1 MKISCN
7 ILKKHIK
14 NSEDINWLSVW
25 DKFTIR
31 TAEVE
36 GVEVKGANLDGVVV
50 AEIKS
55 VENHPESKKLHILRV
70 DSGEEELQIV
80 CGAPNVRVGLKSA
93 LVKIGGHIDGFEI
106 SKRPLVGIDSY
117 GMMCSKRELGI
128 SEEHEGIIELPND
141 YVVGKDIKEYIPI
154 DDIIVEIDNK
164 SLTNRPDL
172 WGHYGIAREIAAITN
187 HELLPLELIDIPKNN
202 KNLNIKIENP
212 DLCYRYLGLKLGN
225 IENKETPLWLETF
238 LNYAGMRSLNNLIV
252 DLTNYIMLEL
262 GTPMHA
268 FDERV
273 VKDIEIGLAKENDI
287 FTTLD
292 KVERNLTHNNLMIK
306 NDGKYFAIAGV
317 MGGLDSEI
325 LSDTTGILLESACF
339 EASSIRKTATS
350 LGLRTEASARYE
362 KSLDPNMSETATKRF
377 VKILSD
383 YNPNITYLSNL
394 TDVYPTKLNEIK
406 VTLTKEL
413 LNKYMGFNLDS
424 KIVIDI
430 LTSLDF
436 KVKELMESYEVTVP
450 TYRATKDISNG
461 ADLIEEIARIYGYEN
476 FEHVPLVQTLSFEN
490 LDSYYD
496 KEYEIK
502 EYLAEK
508 YSLNEIHTYLW
519 YETSFLKELG
529 IEKENVSL
537 LGKKED
543 NILRDDLN
551 LSLLKIAQNNLKN
564 YNRFNIFEIGTCIVN
579 NENNKQLSIMLV
591 DDANNIETLY
601 NKGKEIVNAIIRT
614 FKNKKV
620 LLESTET
627 KDYYNK
633 DLAKNIIVDNEV
645 IGTINVFKRNIT
657 NVINKKKCFV
667 AINIDFDKY
676 VKIEKEDIF
685 YKEISKYPLVELD
698 YTLIVEKN
706 SKYADLNKV
715 LKEFVS
721 PIIKSHKLLG
731 IYENDE
737 EKKISIRYIV
747 GSNEKT
753 LDGEELHNFKTAFIN
768 HIKSNGLNIIE

>member
-14 NSEDINWLSVW
+14 NSDDIDFKKVW
-25 DKFTIR
+25 DIFTIR

-55 VENHPESKKLHILRV
+55 VENHPESKKLHILKV
-70 DSGEEELQIV
+70 DTGDEELQIV

-106 SKRPLVGIDSY
+106 TKRPLVGVDSY

-128 SEEHEGIIELPND
+128 SDEHEGIIELPD
-141 YVVGKDIKEYIPI
+141 DFVVGTDIKEYIPI
-154 DDIIVEIDNK
+154 EDIIVEIDNK

-172 WGHYGIAREIAAITN
+172 WGHYGIAREVAAITN
-187 HELLPLELIDIPKNN
+187 HEQLPLELSEVPKNN
-202 KNLNIKIENP
+202 KDLNIKIENP
-212 DLCYRYLGLKLGN
+212 ELCYRYLGVKLEN
-225 IENKETPLWLETF
+225 IQNKKTPLWMETF

-273 VKDIEIGLAKENDI
+273 VKNIEIGLASDGDT

-292 KVERNLTHNNLMIK
+292 KIERKLTSNNLMIK
-306 NDGKYFAIAGV
+306 NGGEYFAIAGV

-325 LSDTTGILLESACF
+325 LPDTEGILLESACF
-339 EASSIRKTATS
+339 EASNIRKTATS

-362 KSLDPNMSETATKRF
+362 KSLDPNMSETATLRF
-377 VKILSD
+377 VKLLQE
-383 YNPNITYLSNL
+383 YNPEMTFGSNL
-394 TDVYPTKLNEIK
+394 TDIYPTKLVEKK

-413 LNKYMGFNLDS
+413 LNKYMGFEMDNQS
-424 KIVIDI
+424 VIDI

-436 KVKELMESYEVTVP
+436 KVKELVESYEVTVP

-476 FEHVPLVQTLSFEN
+476 FEHQPLIQTLSFEN

-496 KEYEIK
+496 KEYEVK

-508 YSLNEIHTYLW
+508 YSFHEVHTYLW

-529 IEKENVSL
+529 IEKENVTL

-543 NILRDDLN
+543 NVLRDDLN
-551 LSLLKIAQNNLKN
+551 LSLLKIAKENLKN
-564 YNRFNIFEIGTCIVN
+564 YNVVNIFEIGTAIVN
-579 NENNKQLSIMLV
+579 NENNKQLSILLA
-591 DDANNIETLY
+591 DDATKIESVY
-601 NKGKEIVNAIIRT
+601 NKAKQIVNSIIST
-614 FKNKKV
+614 YKNKKV
-620 LLESTET
+620 VLESTET
-627 KDYYNK
+627 YNYYNK
-633 DLAKNIIVDNEV
+633 DLAKNIIIDNQI
-645 IGTINVFKRNIT
+645 IGTINVFNRKIT

-667 AINIDFDKY
+667 TINIDFDKY
-676 VKIEKEDIF
+676 VEIEKSEIL
-685 YKEISKYPLVELD
+685 YKEISKYPEVELD
-698 YTLIVEKN
+698 YTLIIEKSTKFN
-706 SKYADLNKV
+706 QIDKILN
-715 LKEFVS
+715 EFKS
-721 PIIKSHKLLG
+721 PIIKSRKLID
-731 IYENDE
+731 IYENNE
-737 EKKISIRYIV
+737 EKKVSIRYIV
-747 GSNEKT
+747 GSHEKT
-753 LDGEELHNFKTAFIN
+753 LDGEELKSFKDSFIT
-768 HIKSNGLNIIE
+768 HIKSKGLNIIE

>member
-14 NSEDINWLSVW
+14 NSEDIDFKKVW
-25 DKFTIR
+25 DIFTIR

-36 GVEVKGANLDGVVV
+36 GVEVKGTNLDGVVV
-50 AEIKS
+50 AKIKS
-55 VENHPESKKLHILRV
+55 VENHPESKKLHILKV
-70 DSGEEELQIV
+70 DAGDEELQIV

-128 SEEHEGIIELPND
+128 SDEHEGIIELPD
-141 YVVGKDIKEYIPI
+141 DFKVGKDIKEYIPI
-154 DDIIVEIDNK
+154 EDIIVEIDNK

-172 WGHYGIAREIAAITN
+172 WGHYGIAREVAAITN
-187 HELLPLELIDIPKNN
+187 HELLPLELVCIPKNN
-202 KNLNIKIENP
+202 KDLNIKIENP
-212 DLCYRYLGLKLGN
+212 ELCYRYLGVKLEN
-225 IENKETPLWLETF
+225 IHNKQTPFWMETF

-273 VKDIEIGLAKENDI
+273 VKDIEIGLANDGDT

-292 KVERNLTHNNLMIK
+292 KVERKLTSNNLMIK
-306 NDGKYFAIAGV
+306 NGGEYFAIAGV

-325 LSDTTGILLESACF
+325 LSDTEGILLESACF
-339 EASSIRKTATS
+339 EASTIRKTATS

-362 KSLDPNMSETATKRF
+362 KSLDPNMSETATLRF
-377 VKILSD
+377 VKLLQD
-383 YNPNITYLSNL
+383 YNPDMTFGSNL
-394 TDVYPTKLNEIK
+394 TDIYPTKLVEKK

-413 LNKYMGFNLDS
+413 LDKYMGFTMESN
-424 KIVIDI
+424 IVISI
-430 LTSLDF
+430 LSSLDF

-476 FEHVPLVQTLSFEN
+476 FDHQPLVQTLSFEN
-490 LDSYYD
+490 KDSYYD
-496 KEYEIK
+496 KEYEVK

-508 YSLNEIHTYLW
+508 YSFHEVHTYLW
-519 YETSFLKELG
+519 YETQFLKELG
-529 IEKENVSL
+529 IEKENVTL

-551 LSLLKIAQNNLKN
+551 LSLLKVASENLKN
-564 YNRFNIFEIGTCIVN
+564 YSKVNIFEIGTAIIN
-579 NENNKQLSIMLV
+579 NENNKQLSILLA
-591 DDANNIETLY
+591 DDNANIEKVYNKAKEMVNNI
-601 NKGKEIVNAIIRT
+601 IST

-620 LLESTET
+620 ILESAENQ
-627 KDYYNK
+627 DYYNK
-633 DLAKNIIVDNEV
+633 DLAKNIIVDNQV
-645 IGTINVFKRNIT
+645 IGTINVFNQKIT

-667 AINIDFDKY
+667 VVNIDFDKY
-676 VKIEKEDIF
+676 VDLPKADIL
-685 YKEISKYPLVELD
+685 YKEISKYPEVELD
-698 YTLIVEKN
+698 YTLIVDKTTKFNEIDKI
-706 SKYADLNKV
+706 
-715 LKEFVS
+715 LKEFTS
-721 PIIKSHKLLG
+721 PIIKSRKLID
-731 IYENDE
+731 IYENDN
-737 EKKISIRYIV
+737 EKKVSIRYIV
-747 GSNEKT
+747 GSHEKT
-753 LDGEELHNFKTAFIN
+753 LDGEELKSFKDAFIS
-768 HIKSNGLNIIE
+768 HIKSNRLNIIE

>member
-14 NSEDINWLSVW
+14 NSEDIDWLKVW
-25 DKFTIR
+25 DIFTIR

-36 GVEVKGANLDGVVV
+36 GVSVLGANLDGVVV

-55 VENHPESKKLHILRV
+55 VENHPDSKKLHILKV
-70 DSGEEELQIV
+70 DAGNEELQIV

-128 SEEHEGIIELPND
+128 SDEHEGIIELPD
-141 YVVGKDIKEYIPI
+141 DFEVGKDIKEYIPI
-154 DDIIVEIDNK
+154 EDIIVEIDNK

-172 WGHYGIAREIAAITN
+172 WGHYGIAREVAAITN
-187 HELLPLELIDIPKNN
+187 HELLPLELTTIPKNN
-202 KNLNIKIENP
+202 KDLNIKIENP
-212 DLCYRYLGLKLGN
+212 ELCYRYLGVKLEN
-225 IENKETPLWLETF
+225 IQNKQTPLWMETF

-273 VKDIEIGLAKENDI
+273 VKDIEIGLASDGDT

-292 KVERNLTHNNLMIK
+292 KVERKLTNNNLMIK
-306 NDGKYFAIAGV
+306 NGGEYFAIAGV

-325 LSDTTGILLESACF
+325 LPDTEGILLESACF

-362 KSLDPNMSETATKRF
+362 KSLDPNMSETATLRF
-377 VKILSD
+377 VKLLQD
-383 YNPNITYLSNL
+383 YNPDLTFGSNL
-394 TDVYPTKLNEIK
+394 TDVYPTKLEEKK

-413 LNKYMGFNLDS
+413 LDKYMGFKMDS
-424 KIVIDI
+424 ETVIGI

-436 KVKELMESYEVTVP
+436 KVKELVESYEVTVP

-476 FEHVPLVQTLSFEN
+476 FAHQPLVQTLSFEN

-508 YSLNEIHTYLW
+508 YSFHEVHTYLW
-519 YETSFLKELG
+519 YESAFLKELG
-529 IEKENVSL
+529 ITKENVTL

-551 LSLLKIAQNNLKN
+551 LSLLKVASENLKN
-564 YNRFNIFEIGTCIVN
+564 YNKVNIFEIGTAILN
-579 NENNKQLSIMLV
+579 NENNKQLSILLA
-591 DDANNIETLY
+591 DDAAKIEVVY
-601 NKGKEIVNAIIRT
+601 NKAKEIVNSIIST

-620 LLESTET
+620 ILEYAET
-627 KDYYNK
+627 NEYYNK
-633 DLAKNIIVDNEV
+633 DLAKYIIVDNQV
-645 IGTINVFKRNIT
+645 IGSINVFNRKIT

-676 VKIEKEDIF
+676 VETSKEEIL
-685 YKEISKYPLVELD
+685 YKEISKYPEVELD
-698 YTLIVEKN
+698 YTLIVNKTTKFNEIDKI
-706 SKYADLNKV
+706 LN
-715 LKEFVS
+715 EFKT
-721 PIIKSHKLLG
+721 PIIKSRKLID
-731 IYENDE
+731 IYENE
-737 EKKISIRYIV
+737 SEKKVSIRYIV
-747 GSNEKT
+747 GSHEKT
-753 LDGEELHNFKTAFIN
+753 LDGEELKDFKDAFIN

>member
-14 NSEDINWLSVW
+14 NSENIDWLKVW
-25 DKFTIR
+25 DIFTIR

-36 GVEVKGANLDGVVV
+36 GVEQLGKNIDGVVV

-55 VENHPESKKLHILRV
+55 VENHPESKKLHILKV
-70 DSGEEELQIV
+70 DAGNEELQIV

-106 SKRPLVGIDSY
+106 SKRPLVGIDSF

-128 SEEHEGIIELPND
+128 SDEHEGIIELPND
-141 YVVGKDIKEYIPI
+141 YIVGTDIKKYIPI

-187 HELLPLELIDIPKNN
+187 HELLPLELIDVPKNN
-202 KNLNIKIENP
+202 KDLNIKIENP
-212 DLCYRYLGLKLGN
+212 ELCYRYLGIKLEN
-225 IENKETPLWLETF
+225 IENKNTPLWMETF

-252 DLTNYIMLEL
+252 DLTNYVMLEL

-273 VKDIEIGLAKENDI
+273 VKDIEIGLAKDGET

-292 KVERNLTHNNLMIK
+292 KIERKLTKNNLMIK
-306 NDGKYFAIAGV
+306 NGGEYFAIAGV

-339 EASSIRKTATS
+339 EASNVRKTATS

-362 KSLDPNMSETATKRF
+362 KSLDPNMAKTASLRF
-377 VKILSD
+377 IKLLKDLNENLVFA
-383 YNPNITYLSNL
+383 SNL
-394 TDVYPTKLNEIK
+394 TDIYPTKLTEKK

-413 LNKYMGFNLDS
+413 LNKYLGFEMES
-424 KIVIDI
+424 KMVESI

-476 FEHVPLVQTLSFEN
+476 FAHQPLVQTLSFEK

-496 KEYEIK
+496 KEYEVK

-508 YSLNEIHTYLW
+508 YNFNEVHTYLW
-519 YETSFLKELG
+519 YETKYLKELG
-529 IEKENVSL
+529 IEKENVTL
-537 LGKKED
+537 LGKKDD

-551 LSLLKIAQNNLKN
+551 LSLLKVAKENLKN
-564 YNRFNIFEIGTCIVN
+564 YNKVNIFEIGTCIVD
-579 NENNKQLSIMLV
+579 NENNKQLSIVLS
-591 DDANNIETLY
+591 DDAQKLENTY
-601 NKGKEIVNAIIRT
+601 NKAKEIISNIIAT

-620 LLESTET
+620 IFENANHQ
-627 KDYYNK
+627 DCYNK
-633 DLAKNIIVDNEV
+633 DLSKNIIVDNEM
-645 IGTINVFKRNIT
+645 IGTINVFNRKIT

-667 AINIDFDKY
+667 AININFDKY
-676 VKIEKEDIF
+676 VEIPKEEIL
-685 YKEISKYPLVELD
+685 YTEISKYPSVELD
-698 YTLIVEKN
+698 YTLIV
-706 SKYADLNKV
+706 SKTTKFAEIDQV
-715 LKEFVS
+715 LQEFIS
-721 PIIKSHKLLG
+721 PIIKSRKLID
-731 IYENDE
+731 IYENE
-737 EKKISIRYIV
+737 NEKKVSIRYVV
-747 GSNEKT
+747 GSHEKT
-753 LDGEELHNFKTAFIN
+753 LDGTELQDFKDKFIQ
-768 HIKSNGLNIIE
+768 HIKSKGLNIIE

>member
-14 NSEDINWLSVW
+14 NGSDIDWLKVW
-25 DKFTIR
+25 DIFTIR

-55 VENHPESKKLHILRV
+55 VENHPESKKLHILKV
-70 DSGEEELQIV
+70 DAGEEELQIV

-106 SKRPLVGIDSY
+106 SKRPLVGVDSY

-128 SEEHEGIIELPND
+128 SDEHEGIIELPND
-141 YVVGKDIKEYIPI
+141 FVVGKDIKEYIPI

-187 HELLPLELIDIPKNN
+187 HELLPLELATIPKNN
-202 KNLNIKIENP
+202 KDLNIKIENP
-212 DLCYRYLGLKLGN
+212 ELCYRYLGVKLEN
-225 IENKETPLWLETF
+225 IKSKQTPLWMETF

-273 VKDIEIGLAKENDI
+273 VKDIEIGLASDGDT

-292 KVERNLTHNNLMIK
+292 KVERNLTSNNLMIK
-306 NDGKYFAIAGV
+306 NGGEYFAIAGV

-325 LSDTTGILLESACF
+325 LEDTEGILLESACF
-339 EASSIRKTATS
+339 EASNIRKTATS

-362 KSLDPNMSETATKRF
+362 KSLDPNMSETATLRF
-377 VKILSD
+377 VKLLQD
-383 YNPNITYLSNL
+383 YNPDMTFGSNL
-394 TDVYPTKLNEIK
+394 TDIYPTKLVEKK

-413 LNKYMGFNLDS
+413 LNKYMGFELDS
-424 KIVIDI
+424 KIVISI

-476 FEHVPLVQTLSFEN
+476 FEHQPLVQTLSFEK

-496 KEYEIK
+496 KEYEVK

-508 YSLNEIHTYLW
+508 YSFHEVHTYLW

-529 IEKENVSL
+529 IEKDNVTL

-551 LSLLKIAQNNLKN
+551 LSLLKIAAENLKN
-564 YNRFNIFEIGTCIVN
+564 YNKVNIFEIGTCIIN
-579 NENNKQLSIMLV
+579 NENNKQLSILLADDNQLV
-591 DDANNIETLY
+591 ETVY
-601 NKGKEIVNAIIRT
+601 NKAKEIVNSIIST

-620 LLESTET
+620 IFESIET
-627 KDYYNK
+627 NNYYNK

-645 IGTINVFKRNIT
+645 IGTINVFNRKIT

-667 AINIDFDKY
+667 AINVDFDKY
-676 VKIEKEDIF
+676 VEIKKAEIL
-685 YKEISKYPLVELD
+685 YKEISKYPEVELD
-698 YTLIVEKN
+698 YTLIVDKDIKFNEIDKI
-706 SKYADLNKV
+706 LN
-715 LKEFVS
+715 EFKT
-721 PIIKSHKLLG
+721 PIIKSRKLID
-731 IYENDE
+731 IYENKN
-737 EKKISIRYIV
+737 EKKVSIRYIV
-747 GSNEKT
+747 GSHEKT
-753 LDGEELHNFKTAFIN
+753 LDGEELKSFKESFIAY
-768 HIKSNGLNIIE
+768 IKEKGLNIIE